1 MSLLDRFKLD
11 NQVAVVTGGGKGI
24 GEGIAY
30 GLAEAGADV
39 AIVSRTTEQIEKVA
53 ENIRKMGR
61 NALAI
66 TADIMSY
73 DRVHEVVA
81 EVEEKMGRLDCWVS
95 NAGGGDGVQRT
106 FMELPEEQW
115 DYQVDLNLSRIQ
127 GIPVGIG
134 FKDDSGKVQNPVR
147 G

>member
-81 EVEEKMGRLDCWVS
+81 
-95 NAGGGDGVQRT
+95 
-106 FMELPEEQW
+106 
-115 DYQVDLNLSRIQ
+115 
-127 GIPVGIG
+127 
-134 FKDDSGKVQNPVR
+134 
-147 G
+147 

>member
-53 ENIRKMGR
+53 EKYTQKSHRFQEWYFCVQFFFDVR
-61 NALAI
+61 Q
-66 TADIMSY
+66 
-73 DRVHEVVA
+73 
-81 EVEEKMGRLDCWVS
+81 VS
-95 NAGGGDGVQRT
+95 IYN
-106 FMELPEEQW
+106 
-115 DYQVDLNLSRIQ
+115 
-127 GIPVGIG
+127 
-134 FKDDSGKVQNPVR
+134 
-147 G
+147 